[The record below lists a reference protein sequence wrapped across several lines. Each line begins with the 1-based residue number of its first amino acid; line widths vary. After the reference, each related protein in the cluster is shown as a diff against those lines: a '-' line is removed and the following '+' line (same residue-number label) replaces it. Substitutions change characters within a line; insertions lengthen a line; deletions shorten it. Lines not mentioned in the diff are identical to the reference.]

1 MTKSAKF
8 IKFLNTLQTPENV
21 KLLESVKQGFRAVV
35 ENIID
40 GDEPGD
46 YDYTEQDT
54 TEVDSDQMINDDD
67 MRQDAESEQEP
78 DVREVYS
85 EVLSLLRD
93 KSRKMSD
100 DKVSELNELL
110 KEFFNNPFKLG

>member
-1 MTKSAKF
+1 M
-8 IKFLNTLQTPENV
+8 
-21 KLLESVKQGFRAVV
+21 

-54 TEVDSDQMINDDD
+54 TEVDPDQMINDDD

-85 EVLSLLRD
+85 EVLSILRD
-93 KSRKMSD
+93 KARKMSD